1 MNDTIIKLFKY
12 DSLVKFKF
20 NGYFTI
26 DILIHVSKIW
36 ERQISTDKEDP
47 GIYRDDIMEY
57 EITKDDDIIILNV
70 F

>member
-20 NGYFTI
+20 NGYLTI

-36 ERQISTDKEDP
+36 ERQISTDMEEP

-57 EITKDDDIIILNV
+57 EITKDNDIIILNV